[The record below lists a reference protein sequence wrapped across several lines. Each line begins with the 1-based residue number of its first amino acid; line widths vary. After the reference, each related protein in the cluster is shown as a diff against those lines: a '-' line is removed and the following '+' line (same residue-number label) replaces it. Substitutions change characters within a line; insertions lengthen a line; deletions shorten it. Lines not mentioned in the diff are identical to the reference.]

1 MVDWTV
7 KKLLDWITKYLD
19 EKSVDSPRLCAEL
32 LLGYVLGLERIHL
45 YTNFDKTI
53 GQSEL
58 DQLHSLVKRAADHEP
73 VQYLVGRTEFY
84 SIEMEVSR
92 DCLIPRPET
101 ELLVEYAIEFLRA
114 RQGPQLV
121 CDLCTGSGC
130 IAVAIAKNHSESKII
145 ATDICDKALTM
156 ADINV
161 KKHNLTDQIELLC
174 GDLFEP
180 LVPQLDK
187 AKFDLVVSNPPY
199 VSTKEYEKL
208 DKNVKEY
215 EPSHA
220 LLAGVDGLDAYRR
233 ICNLIGEFL
242 KPDAA
247 FMLEIG
253 YTQGQEVK
261 DLIHNTGL
269 FAEVQIIQDFYN
281 LDRIV
286 IGKCRSDRSSGG
298 I

>member
-1 MVDWTV
+1 MADWTV

-19 EKSVDSPRLCAEL
+19 EKGVDSARLCAEL
-32 LLGYVLGLERIHL
+32 LLGHVLGLERIHL
-45 YTNFDKTI
+45 YTNFDKPVS
-53 GQSEL
+53 QSDL
-58 DQLHSLVKRAADHEP
+58 DQLHSLVKRAGNQEP
-73 VQYLVGRTEFY
+73 VQYLVGKTEFY
-84 SIEMEVSR
+84 SMEIEVSTN
-92 DCLIPRPET
+92 CLIPRPET
-101 ELLVEYAIEFLRA
+101 ELLVEYAIEFLRS

-130 IAVAIAKNHSESKII
+130 IAVAIAKNHPETKII
-145 ATDICDKALTM
+145 GTDICDKALTM
-156 ADINV
+156 ADTNV
-161 KKHNLTDQIELLC
+161 KKHNLSDQIELLC

-208 DKNVKEY
+208 DKNIKEY

-220 LLAGVDGLDAYRR
+220 LLAGVEGLDYYQK
-233 ICNLIGEFL
+233 ICSKIGEFL
-242 KPDAA
+242 KGDSAVII
-247 FMLEIG
+247 EIG

-269 FAEVQIIQDFYN
+269 FAEVQIIQDIHSH
-281 LDRIV
+281 DRIV
-286 IGKCRSDRSSGG
+286 VAKCGSDRSSGRL
-298 I
+298 